1 MASVAARAATRSCA
15 CGVRSR
21 TAGASRAAN
30 PPRAVVAH
38 RPVAR
43 PRRGESA
50 SSPWKGRH
58 HRGSVPFHPLAP
70 TPPRGDA
77 AVARAL
83 IAPGDSLE
91 LYTALLACASLGAY
105 ADKTAVGRALSG
117 PVCAMVCGALFATL
131 GVLPAPGP
139 HYAAIQTATV
149 SLATPVLLFGA
160 DLRAVLRATGSL
172 SVAFLV
178 GAFSVALAS
187 FAAFYGLSDPM
198 HAVGAAANG
207 DGWKVA
213 AALVA
218 KNVGGGMNYVAVCDT
233 LGVSPAAF
241 SAGIAADNVFALLY
255 FPLVSFLGGAP
266 ERPNESGEAAQSETR
281 EDARLRDRSSMKN
294 TLETETRETR
304 VGVSGDVSNDGVAS
318 DWHDEIFRM
327 SIQSADAPSASDA
340 SSDWRERRERNRK
353 EDVFV
358 STTTAPVSESVTVGG
373 LIVATAVSC
382 GVLTVATR
390 VAPAGLGV
398 LPTATLI
405 TVTLATATP
414 PAVSR
419 FLKPSG
425 DAVGACLLFAFFAT
439 AGAAGG
445 AVSRA
450 FSHPALFAYLGALYA
465 VHLLGVF
472 AIGKKLLRLSTRE
485 LLVASNANVG
495 GPATAGALAAGK
507 NWTELVVPG
516 MLVGNL
522 GNALGTFVGLGMAKA
537 FYHLCW

>member
-1 MASVAARAATRSCA
+1 MT
-15 CGVRSR
+15 
-21 TAGASRAAN
+21 
-30 PPRAVVAH
+30 
-38 RPVAR
+38 
-43 PRRGESA
+43 
-50 SSPWKGRH
+50 
-58 HRGSVPFHPLAP
+58 
-70 TPPRGDA
+70 
-77 AVARAL
+77 RAL
-83 IAPGDSLE
+83 IAPEDSLE

-105 ADKTAVGRALSG
+105 ADKTAIGRALSG
-117 PVCAMVCGALFATL
+117 PVCAMVCGALFANL

-149 SLATPVLLFGA
+149 SLATPALLFGA

-178 GAFSVALAS
+178 GSFSVALAS
-187 FAAFYGLSDPM
+187 FAAFYGLSDAM
-198 HAVGAAANG
+198 RAVGAAANG
-207 DGWKVA
+207 DGWKLS

-218 KNVGGGMNYVAVCDT
+218 KNVGGGINYVALCDT

-241 SAGIAADNVFALLY
+241 SAGIAADNVFAVLY
-255 FPLVSFLGGAP
+255 FPLASFLGGAP
-266 ERPNESGEAAQSETR
+266 QPARAAAPDGKR
-281 EDARLRDRSSMKN
+281 GDALLDAGGRDRGVRDP
-294 TLETETRETR
+294 ETTTR
-304 VGVSGDVSNDGVAS
+304 VSDWRDALPTTQSPFDAS
-318 DWHDEIFRM
+318 DWRDCAAADDDDDDERR
-327 SIQSADAPSASDA
+327 
-340 SSDWRERRERNRK
+340 RERRRK
-353 EDVFV
+353 ETE
-358 STTTAPVSESVTVGG
+358 TTTAPVSESVTVGS
-373 LIVATAVSC
+373 LILATAVSC
-382 GVLTVATR
+382 GVLTAATR
-390 VAPAGLGV
+390 LAPASLGV

-405 TVTLATATP
+405 TVSLATVTP

-419 FLKPSG
+419 FLKPAG

-450 FSHPALFAYLGALYA
+450 FSHPALFAYLGVLYSVHALGMF
-465 VHLLGVF
+465 V
-472 AIGKKLLRLSTRE
+472 IGKKLLGLSTRE

-522 GNALGTFVGLGMAKA
+522 GNAVGTFVGLGMAKA